1 MKYEIKIPQAFPNH
15 NELAEAVNHL
25 VSFLHI
31 DAVYVSPLAH
41 KTLVSVIMSDS
52 NAQDDDALHDSKLAD
67 DHPNIVFKYFSG
79 HWVEHAYKKGFPYF
93 IMHCNAEKLVYCL
106 PEAKVFY
113 PVKLKT
119 KYYTYRLRKRTGEMI
134 YAIDAYLRLYSDYM
148 QNESHLEA
156 SYALHQGL
164 RFIYMMISELHGE
177 GLKGGQDLFGQY
189 RWVADFAP
197 SLDEIINPNTDEG
210 KILLEFLNASRSA
223 ILSKSELEVNIDT
236 LKEANKK
243 VRQFYGEARSLYNK
257 LYVDYKAKLKTLHQ
271 TETAGLSILE
281 QKLPEDYFAGQ
292 LLHQINGIITGYIK
306 TRAVFCFGYK
316 LFNTE
321 IKKTKSNYF
330 NPSYHFYLLVYT
342 LEPKDNPAAMIEAK
356 VREAFGKKHKVTV
369 LVHRKQSMSKKRD
382 SDRWFFNKLTVN
394 GFQVGSILNITDQP
408 FERDLEYS
416 VNYWRNRALLAESHL
431 NTAKSLINPDDALLK
446 NTLLHQA
453 IVNSC
458 LGFIELF
465 LGYRPNR
472 VNIGHLFAL
481 MQFIT
486 GKDFSLYFRQEDD
499 NSLYLLLS
507 ANPDMIRYKVVN
519 QYAIEDS
526 NELELRCKD
535 CFLELKQL
543 AFAKLDELYKSHL
556 IL

>member
-15 NELAEAVNHL
+15 DELAEAVNHL

-41 KTLVSVIMSDS
+41 KTLVSVIMSDN

-93 IMHCNAEKLVYCL
+93 IMHCNAENLVYCL

-119 KYYTYRLRKRTGEMI
+119 KYYTYRLRKRSGEI
-134 YAIDAYLRLYSDYM
+134 IWTIDAYLRLCDDYM
-148 QNESHLEA
+148 RTERHIEGA
-156 SYALHQGL
+156 HALHQGL
-164 RFIYMMISELHGE
+164 RRIYMLVSELHGE
-177 GLKGGQDLFGQY
+177 GLKGSQDLFDQY
-189 RWVADFAP
+189 NWITDFAP
-197 SLDEIINPNTDEG
+197 SLNDIIDPKTAEG
-210 KILLEFLNASRSA
+210 KNLLEFLNASRDA
-223 ILSKSELEVNIDT
+223 ILYNKEFEANANT
-236 LKEANKK
+236 LKTASEK
-243 VRQFYGEARSLYNK
+243 VRQFFEEARRLYGK
-257 LYVDYKAKLKTLHQ
+257 LYTDYKAKLKTLHQ
-271 TETAGLSILE
+271 PGTVGLGILE
-281 QKLPEDYFAGQ
+281 QKLPENYFAGQ
-292 LLHQINGIITGYIK
+292 VLHQINDIIKDYIK

-330 NPSYHFYLLVYT
+330 NPGYHFYLLVYT
-342 LEPKDNPAAMIEAK
+342 LKPKDNPAAMIEAK
-356 VREAFGKKHKVTV
+356 VRDALGKKHKVTV
-369 LVHRKQSMSKKRD
+369 LLHRKQSMSKKRD
-382 SDRWFFNKLTVN
+382 NDRWFFNKLTVN
-394 GFQVGSILNITDQP
+394 GLQVGSNLNITDQP
-408 FERDLEYS
+408 FERDLKYS
-416 VNYWRNRALLAESHL
+416 VNYWRNRALLAESHFK
-431 NTAKSLINPDDALLK
+431 TAKSLTNPDDALLK

-481 MQFIT
+481 LQFIT
-486 GKDFSLYFRQEDD
+486 GKDLSLYFRQEDD

-507 ANPDMIRYKVVN
+507 ANPDMIRYKVIN

-526 NELELRCKD
+526 NELELRCKE
-535 CFLELKQL
+535 CFWEIKQL

>member
-1 MKYEIKIPQAFPNH
+1 
-15 NELAEAVNHL
+15 
-25 VSFLHI
+25 
-31 DAVYVSPLAH
+31 
-41 KTLVSVIMSDS
+41 
-52 NAQDDDALHDSKLAD
+52 
-67 DHPNIVFKYFSG
+67 
-79 HWVEHAYKKGFPYF
+79 
-93 IMHCNAEKLVYCL
+93 
-106 PEAKVFY
+106 
-113 PVKLKT
+113 
-119 KYYTYRLRKRTGEMI
+119 
-134 YAIDAYLRLYSDYM
+134 
-148 QNESHLEA
+148 
-156 SYALHQGL
+156 
-164 RFIYMMISELHGE
+164 MMISELHGE

-197 SLDEIINPNTDEG
+197 SLDDIIDPKTEEG
-210 KILLEFLNASRSA
+210 KNLFEFLNASRNA
-223 ILSKSELEVNIDT
+223 ILYNKEF
-236 LKEANKK
+236 EANANTVKAASEK
-243 VRQFYGEARSLYNK
+243 VRQLFEEARRLYGK
-257 LYVDYKAKLKTLHQ
+257 LYVDYKAKLKTLHRP
-271 TETAGLSILE
+271 ETTGLSILE

-292 LLHQINGIITGYIK
+292 VLHQINGIISDYIK

-316 LFNTE
+316 LFNAE

-330 NPSYHFYLLVYT
+330 NPGYHFYLLVYT

-356 VREAFGKKHKVTV
+356 VRDAFGKRHKVTV
-369 LVHRKQSMSKKRD
+369 LLHRKQSMPKKRD
-382 SDRWFFNKLTVN
+382 NDRCFFNKLTVN
-394 GFQVGSILNITDQP
+394 GFQVASNLNITYQP

-416 VNYWRNRALLAESHL
+416 VNYWRNRALLAESHF
-431 NTAKSLINPDDALLK
+431 NTAKSLTNPDDALLK

-465 LGYRPNR
+465 LGYHTNR

-481 MQFIT
+481 LQFIT
-486 GKDFSLYFRQEDD
+486 GKDFSLYFHQEDD

-535 CFLELKQL
+535 CFWEIKQL
-543 AFAKLDELYKSHL
+543 AFAKLDALYKSHL